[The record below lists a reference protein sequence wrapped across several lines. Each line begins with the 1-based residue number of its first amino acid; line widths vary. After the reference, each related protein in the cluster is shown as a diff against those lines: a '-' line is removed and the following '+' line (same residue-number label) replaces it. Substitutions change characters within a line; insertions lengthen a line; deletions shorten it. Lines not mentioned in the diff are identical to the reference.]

1 MAKIQIKSEK
11 LTPLGGIFSGNG
23 AFFPNTDF
31 SDLSDYYYQKNQMN
45 LYSFTFVFLNTDFS
59 DLTDYQMNL
68 YSFQLI
74 FSNKDFSDLSDYQM
88 NLYSFQ
94 LVFPNTD
101 FSDLTDY
108 QMNLYSFQL
117 VFSNKDFSD
126 LSDYQ
131 MNQMNLYSFPQLDST
146 LSSVIYSTL
155 GLRCSSFHFMA
166 CFLAMAELK

>member
-11 LTPLGGIFSGNG
+11 LTPLRGIFSSNG
-23 AFFPNTDF
+23 AIFPNTDF
-31 SDLSDYYYQKNQMN
+31 SDLSDYYYQKNQKN
-45 LYSFTFVFLNTDFS
+45 LYSFTFVFL
-59 DLTDYQMNL
+59 
-68 YSFQLI
+68 
-74 FSNKDFSDLSDYQM
+74 
-88 NLYSFQ
+88 
-94 LVFPNTD
+94 NTD

-146 LSSVIYSTL
+146 SSSVIYSTF
-155 GLRCSSFHFMA
+155 GLSLDRSISWHVFSPWQSLSKLSSAH
-166 CFLAMAELK
+166 LA

>member
-11 LTPLGGIFSGNG
+11 LTPLRGIFSSNG
-23 AFFPNTDF
+23 AIFPNTDF
-31 SDLSDYYYQKNQMN
+31 SDLSDYYYQKNQKN
-45 LYSFTFVFLNTDFS
+45 LYSFTFVFL
-59 DLTDYQMNL
+59 
-68 YSFQLI
+68 
-74 FSNKDFSDLSDYQM
+74 
-88 NLYSFQ
+88 
-94 LVFPNTD
+94 NTD

-146 LSSVIYSTL
+146 SSSVIYLTF
-155 GLRCSSFHFMA
+155 GLSLDRSISWHVFSPWQSLSKLSSAH
-166 CFLAMAELK
+166 LA